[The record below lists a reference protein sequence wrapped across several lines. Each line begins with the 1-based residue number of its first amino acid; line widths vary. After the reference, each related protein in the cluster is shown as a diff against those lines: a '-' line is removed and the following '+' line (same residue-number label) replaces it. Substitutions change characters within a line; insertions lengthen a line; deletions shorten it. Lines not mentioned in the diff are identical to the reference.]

1 MSNSGWNDDEYFALT
16 MGTFVIGPLAGI
28 ALTPLVLPLV
38 VTFAYFWMLRALA
51 KFLFI
56 VFVVTLPIGVA
67 FTWGRAYAFLPQ
79 LFTEFGMTTE
89 TLSIAA
95 PMLISLAALVAALI
109 LTFARHKNYAI
120 KLLIIYVAVFIP
132 YALVQCGGIQG
143 IAAGV
148 TSFDMLI
155 AADLNVALSCGLLPA
170 LALFVFHKV
179 DNRVQE
185 LKRADVARARAGQ
198 QTLLEQRLARR
209 GR

>member
-38 VTFAYFWMLRALA
+38 VTLAYFWMLGALA
-51 KFLFI
+51 KFCFF

-67 FTWGRAYAFLPQ
+67 FTWSRAYAFLPQ
-79 LFTEFGMTTE
+79 LFSQFGMTTE
-89 TLSIAA
+89 TLLIAA
-95 PMLISLAALVAALI
+95 PMLISLAVLVVALI

-120 KLLIIYVAVFIP
+120 ELLIIYVVVFIP
-132 YALVQCGGIQG
+132 YALIQCGGIKG

-148 TSFDMLI
+148 TSIDMLI

-179 DNRVQE
+179 DNRVQAM
-185 LKRADVARARAGQ
+185 KRTDVARARAGQ